1 MLRKIVCAGLICVFA
16 VFSLSAQESLKILS
30 YNIHHGNPP
39 SLGAG
44 QIDLPAIA
52 KVINESG
59 ADIIGLQEVDVNVTR
74 SGSVDQIKELADMTQ
89 TEYFFAKGID
99 LQGGEYGVAILSK
112 LPIQET
118 ESFLLPMP
126 KSGEQ
131 RVMAAVHVRT
141 AGGTDVVFITTHLDL
156 YEKNRIEQAGFIKE
170 YAESNKDKAVIL
182 TGDLNDRPDS
192 KVIEILDGVF
202 TRSQIEEGYTF
213 PEVNPNR
220 EIDYIMIND
229 AVKAE
234 VKEHIIIEEE
244 YASDHRPLYVEYLLA
259 K

>member
-1 MLRKIVCAGLICVFA
+1 MLKRIVCVWLVSVFA
-16 VFSLSAQESLKILS
+16 VGSLMAQESLKILS

-44 QIDLPAIA
+44 EIDLPAIA

-74 SGSVDQIKELADMTQ
+74 SENVDQIKKLADMTQ

-112 LPIQET
+112 LPIKET

-131 RVMAAVHVRT
+131 RVMAAVHVQT
-141 AGGTDVVFITTHLDL
+141 EVGTNVVFITTHLDL
-156 YEKNRIEQAGFIKE
+156 YENNRIEQAKFIKT
-170 YAESNKDKAVIL
+170 YAESNKDKVVIL
-182 TGDLNDRPDS
+182 TGDLNDKPDS
-192 KVIEILDGVF
+192 KMIGILDEVF
-202 TRSQIEEGYTF
+202 TRSQIEKGYTF
-213 PEVNPNR
+213 PQVNPNR

-229 AVKAE
+229 AVKSN

-244 YASDHRPLYVEYLLA
+244 YASDHRPLYVEYTLT